1 MISNPIYAIKPIEKL
16 EQFGSSSL
24 DNAEL
29 LALLLG
35 GDRHIECSRKMLQ
48 YYGRLSHIASAVTA
62 ELANIPGI
70 GRAKAARIAASVE
83 LLKRLAQE
91 RMQDTQLD
99 TPERIYEHFAPQLS
113 HLPQEQVMV
122 AAVDAR
128 LKHMATTMVS
138 IGTVSE
144 CTAHPREIMRP
155 VLTRAA
161 YGFVLIHNHP
171 SGDPSPSRADECI
184 TRRLL
189 EVANTM
195 QVQFLDHVIVGKAS
209 PGRSP
214 YYSFREAGII
224 G

>member
-1 MISNPIYAIKPIEKL
+1 MISEPSYAIRPLEKL
-16 EQFGSSSL
+16 EQFGTSSL

-35 GDRHIECSRKMLQ
+35 EEHECSRKLLQ
-48 YYGRLSHIASAVTA
+48 SYGRLSHIASATTA
-62 ELANIPGI
+62 ELSSIPGI
-70 GRAKAARIAASVE
+70 GRAKAARIAAAFE
-83 LLKRLAQE
+83 LLTRLAKEQ
-91 RMQDTQLD
+91 MQDAQLD
-99 TPERIYEHFAPQLS
+99 SPERIYEHFGPQLS
-113 HLPQEQVMV
+113 HLPHEQVMV

-138 IGTVSE
+138 MGTVSE

-155 VLTRAA
+155 VITRAA

-171 SGDPSPSRADECI
+171 SGDPSPSRADESM
-184 TRRLL
+184 TRRIM

-195 QVQFLDHVIVGKAS
+195 QVRFLDHLIVGKPS

-214 YYSFREAGII
+214 FYSFREAGII